1 MGQLDDLAQ
10 AAAECRENWGL
21 RPDGEFPHRY
31 GHVEPVRMRDGTP
44 AVLKLGPDLHLDAL
58 RWFSGHGRVRVLA
71 IDHERGAAL
80 ATVRRLPARARVRG
94 VADRLEPLTG
104 R

>member
-21 RPDGEFPHRY
+21 RPDGEFRHRY
-31 GHVEPVRMRDGTP
+31 GLVEPVRVRAWSWAQAHLAAAWSIEDGEDP
-44 AVLKLGPDLHLDAL
+44 AH
-58 RWFSGHGRVRVLA
+58 WLA
-71 IDHERGAAL
+71 
-80 ATVRRLPARARVRG
+80 